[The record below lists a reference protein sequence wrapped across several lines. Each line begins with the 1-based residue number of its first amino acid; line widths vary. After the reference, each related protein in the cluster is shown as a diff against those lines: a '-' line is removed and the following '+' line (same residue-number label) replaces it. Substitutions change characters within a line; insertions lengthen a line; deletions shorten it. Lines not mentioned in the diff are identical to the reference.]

1 MRTRKRRALIGAV
14 VVTLA
19 LGIATWQRMR
29 SAEPAPAGQASRAD
43 SAEGEHATG
52 TARGAAPGAAAPP
65 AAERSGDGSD
75 AAAADAGRGLEELD
89 SPTAEQDASA
99 GSDALGT
106 SADRAGPRAIYLL
119 AESPGEDRLS
129 TEVHGVDTGAPR
141 ALVLWRVQGGRRV
154 RLAEGFSTLDGALQF
169 PDVLVPDQ
177 LELVVTAAEAGPEGT
192 DESEPARI
200 EAGALRPPQLAIRR
214 AQGGALTI
222 RVAASRA
229 LGSVV
234 FASPAGDEIARI
246 ALPRTP
252 SPARQVLDVTLPTDR
267 VRGEILVAH
276 ELPDG
281 ARSAWRPY
289 RVPPVP
295 PAGDPVPEADGAPG
309 RSEAP
314 IP

>member
-1 MRTRKRRALIGAV
+1 MRTRERRALIGAL

-19 LGIATWQRMR
+19 LGIATWQRMQ

-43 SAEGEHATG
+43 SGEGERATG
-52 TARGAAPGAAAPP
+52 TAKGTAPGAATPP
-65 AAERSGDGSD
+65 AAERSDDGSD
-75 AAAADAGRGLEELD
+75 SAAAEAGRGLEGLD

-99 GSDALGT
+99 GSDALGN

-119 AESPGEDRLS
+119 AESPGEDQLS
-129 TEVHGVDTGAPR
+129 TRVRGVDTGAPR
-141 ALVLWRVQGGRRV
+141 ALVLWRVQYGRRV
-154 RLAEGFSTLDGALQF
+154 RLAEGFSTPDGALQF
-169 PDVLVPDQ
+169 PNVLVPDQ

-200 EAGALRPPQLAIRR
+200 EAGALRPPQLEIRR

-252 SPARQVLDVTLPTDR
+252 SPARQVLDVTLPADR

-295 PAGDPVPEADGAPG
+295 PAGDPASEADGPPG
-309 RSEAP
+309 PSEAP
-314 IP
+314 TS